1 MCQVS
6 ADFGVLLSTADNFKS
21 SISLLKNN
29 CNFIM
34 KKTFIISFLA
44 TVTLLASSGCK
55 PEAIKPSAVALN
67 KTELELV
74 KGESFKLEATVT
86 PDNAEYDMLTW
97 STSNKDVV
105 TVDAAGQINAVSVGE
120 AKVTVTVSESLFAEC
135 KVTVR
140 GKDVES
146 VDLDIKEAEMMV
158 GEQLQLTAT
167 VLPEDAEDKTLTW
180 SSSDA
185 GILEVS
191 ETGLVTAINPGSA
204 SVTVSSGDKTASCNI
219 VVNAPALVGDYFYSD
234 GTYSTELDNN
244 KQCIGI
250 VFAVGHNENDASDY
264 SSTGIGKAK
273 CNGYVVALTDA
284 TPKAAMWGPKGLE
297 LGCYPKDE
305 FGDPIANGGE
315 EGKTNDW
322 SGYMYCQLAK
332 QSADSNG
339 GLSPDKAEGHPLFYY
354 AMVAYNETVAA
365 PENTS
370 GWFMPSISQMF
381 QMVNVKDK
389 FDTVEGAAQLKNDWY
404 ASSSESSVDAPGP
417 ADYFRYLSNMTTP
430 PFISS
435 DGKDGDWFLTRSVLA
450 F

>member
-1 MCQVS
+1 M
-6 ADFGVLLSTADNFKS
+6 
-21 SISLLKNN
+21 
-29 CNFIM
+29 
-34 KKTFIISFLA
+34 
-44 TVTLLASSGCK
+44 
-55 PEAIKPSAVALN
+55 
-67 KTELELV
+67 
-74 KGESFKLEATVT
+74 
-86 PDNAEYDMLTW
+86 
-97 STSNKDVV
+97 
-105 TVDAAGQINAVSVGE
+105 
-120 AKVTVTVSESLFAEC
+120 
-135 KVTVR
+135 
-140 GKDVES
+140 
-146 VDLDIKEAEMMV
+146 
-158 GEQLQLTAT
+158 
-167 VLPEDAEDKTLTW
+167 
-180 SSSDA
+180 
-185 GILEVS
+185 
-191 ETGLVTAINPGSA
+191 
-204 SVTVSSGDKTASCNI
+204 
-219 VVNAPALVGDYFYSD
+219 
-234 GTYSTELDNN
+234 
-244 KQCIGI
+244 
-250 VFAVGHNENDASDY
+250 FAVGHNENDASDY

-305 FGDPIANGGE
+305 FCDPIANGGE

-339 GLSPDKAEGHPLFYY
+339 GLSPDKAEGHSLFYY

-370 GWFMPSISQMF
+370 DWFMPSISQMF

-435 DGKDGDWFLTRSVLA
+435 DGSVVTVDSRGNLVAGEVGDAEVYAIADTRQAVCKVTVTLPEPASVGDYYYSDGTYSSELNPSKECIGVVFHVNQHENDRSDYSETGIGEEKCH
-450 F
+450 